1 MTRAQPSPG
10 GAGGEPRGTAAVPA
24 GLLVLVAYLLVA
36 IVLYGAAWTGDPTAD
51 LQGQGGDTAIFV
63 WSIRWVAGALVHG
76 LNPFHS
82 TFLNYPS
89 GVNLLDNTT
98 VVLLG
103 VLATPLT
110 LAFGAV
116 LSFNVL
122 QTLALALSAMSAYL
136 LLRRFT
142 TWIPAAFAGGLLYG
156 FSPYMISAGWG
167 HLHLTFGA
175 LIPLLVLCLDELV
188 VRQRRSPVGL
198 GIIAGALAAAQLLVS
213 SEMLADT
220 VELSLIG
227 VVVLALQHR
236 DVVRAKLRFAAVGL
250 GSALASAT
258 VLCAY
263 PVWFAVAGPG
273 HGRIET
279 SIPLAT
285 VYSSDLL
292 EPIFPTSNQLLSTH
306 ALARTGDR
314 LSAGLVQFGAGAG
327 AHEVTNAV
335 YLGLPL
341 LLIVLVV
348 AVRLRREPVVRLFV
362 PLSAIAFLAALGPVL
377 KVNGRA
383 TGVYLPERLLHDLP
397 ILEATVPLRYGLFVM
412 LGAAVLL
419 AVGLDRL
426 HRVARMASRRPPGL
440 TRVAAGL
447 MMLCALLPLVPRR
460 PYTMVRPH
468 VPEFFSSAEA
478 RTIPA
483 GSVVLTYPPP
493 GPTTS
498 ITMEW
503 QASTGIRYRMV
514 GAYMFSRYDHDPFS
528 LVPNLSVTELALD
541 QLAAGRSLP
550 PLTPALRRTILAEL
564 AAWRIG
570 TVVVVADWPGALAA
584 RALFTEL
591 LGRRPSYRRGVLL
604 WHRVAP

>member
-1 MTRAQPSPG
+1 MRDDEDPGLQMMPPQPSPE
-10 GAGGEPRGTAAVPA
+10 ATGGEPRGAAAVPT
-24 GLLVLVAYLLVA
+24 GLLVLGVYLLLA
-36 IVLYGAAWTGDPTAD
+36 IVLYGAAWTGDPRGD
-51 LQGQGGDTAIFV
+51 LQGQGGDIAIFV
-63 WSIRWVAGALVHG
+63 WSIRWVAFALVHG
-76 LNPFHS
+76 LNPLHS
-82 TFLNYPS
+82 TFLNYPP

-122 QTLALALSAMSAYL
+122 QTLALALSAMSAYV

-142 TWIPAAFAGGLLYG
+142 TWLPAAFAGGLLYG

-175 LIPLLVLCLDELV
+175 LIPLLVLCLDELL

-198 GIIAGALAAAQLLVS
+198 GIAAGALAAAQLLVS

-220 VELSLIG
+220 VELSLVG
-227 VVVLALQHR
+227 VAILALQHR
-236 DVVRAKLRFAAVGL
+236 DLVRAKLRFAAVGL
-250 GSALASAT
+250 SSALASVAA
-258 VLCAY
+258 LCAY

-292 EPIFPTSNQLLSTH
+292 EPLFPTSNQLVGTH

-314 LSAGLVQFGAGAG
+314 LSAGLVQFGPGAG
-327 AHEVTNAV
+327 AHQVTNAA

-341 LLIVLVV
+341 LLILAVV
-348 AVRLRREPVVRLFV
+348 AVRLRREAVVRLFV

-377 KVNGRA
+377 KVNGHV
-383 TGVYLPERLLHDLP
+383 TGVDLPERLFNDLP
-397 ILEATVPLRYGLFVM
+397 LLQATVPLRYGLFVT
-412 LGAAVLL
+412 LGTAVLL

-426 HRVARMASRRPPGL
+426 HRVARERRRRPPGV
-440 TRVAAGL
+440 TRFAAGVVA
-447 MMLCALLPLVPRR
+447 LCALLPLVPRR
-460 PYTMVRPH
+460 PYTMVRLR
-468 VPEFFSSAEA
+468 VPKFFSTAGA

-483 GSVVLTYPPP
+483 GSVVLT
-493 GPTTS
+493 S
-498 ITMEW
+498 
-503 QASTGIRYRMV
+503 S
-514 GAYMFSRYDHDPFS
+514 
-528 LVPNLSVTELALD
+528 
-541 QLAAGRSLP
+541 
-550 PLTPALRRTILAEL
+550 
-564 AAWRIG
+564 
-570 TVVVVADWPGALAA
+570 AA
-584 RALFTEL
+584 RPHHEHHDGVAGPRGHPLPN
-591 LGRRPSYRRGVLL
+591 GRRVHVLPL
-604 WHRVAP
+604 